1 MRLRNLNGSC
11 VRLLFAC
18 CMFVS
23 AATASDQPNLVLILA
38 DDLGYGDVGF
48 NGCEDIPTPNLDA
61 LAASGVRFANGY
73 SSHPFCSPMRAGLMA
88 GRYQQRFGYI
98 NNVAFDPHNELMGLP
113 IGERTIASRLKD
125 AGYRTGMVGKWHLGA
140 ASPFHP
146 LRRGFDFF
154 YGFLGGGHD
163 YFVVDTTAQLRE
175 NYKASLD
182 RNGKPVSFDGYLTEV
197 LTDQSLQ
204 FIEQAKDQPY
214 FLYVAYN
221 APHGPLQAPQK
232 RIERFSDIEDVKR
245 RTYAAMVSVMDDQIG
260 RILKLIEQRG
270 EREKTLVMFLSDNGG
285 PERANASDNGVLRG
299 QKGDVFEGGIHVPFL
314 MSYPGTIPAASVY
327 ESPVISIDLPQTML
341 ALAGARPILNT
352 AGVDLMPFVE
362 GSSVETPHDALF
374 WRMARDG
381 KIAIRQGADKLAI
394 AGEVTYLFD
403 LATDLSET
411 SNIAFSNPETVK
423 DLVRQWRA
431 WNQANQPAIFPGY
444 RDYHDRLKKFHEQVQ
459 REAKL
464 NDQD

>member
-1 MRLRNLNGSC
+1 MASWRCIAVPSIAEGAIFFTGS
-11 VRLLFAC
+11 R
-18 CMFVS
+18 
-23 AATASDQPNLVLILA
+23 
-38 DDLGYGDVGF
+38 
-48 NGCEDIPTPNLDA
+48 
-61 LAASGVRFANGY
+61 
-73 SSHPFCSPMRAGLMA
+73 
-88 GRYQQRFGYI
+88 
-98 NNVAFDPHNELMGLP
+98 
-113 IGERTIASRLKD
+113 
-125 AGYRTGMVGKWHLGA
+125 
-140 ASPFHP
+140 
-146 LRRGFDFF
+146 
-154 YGFLGGGHD
+154 GGHD

-175 NYKASLD
+175 NDKAALD

-204 FIEQAKDQPY
+204 FIDQRKDQPY

-232 RIERFSDIEDVKR
+232 RIERFCDIEDVKR
-245 RTYAAMVSVMDDQIG
+245 RTYAAMVSGMDDQIG

-285 PERANASDNGVLRG
+285 PERANVSDKGVLRG

-341 ALAGARPILNT
+341 ALADTRPILNT

-362 GSSVETPHDALF
+362 GSSVESPHETLF
-374 WRMARDG
+374 SRMAKDG
-381 KIAIRQGADKLAI
+381 KVAIRQGVDKLAI

-403 LATDLSET
+403 LSTDLSET

-423 DLVRQWRA
+423 DLGRQWRA
-431 WNQANQPAIFPGY
+431 WNQANQPGVFQ
-444 RDYHDRLKKFHEQVQ
+444 DTETTTTSKKYFTSRCSVKQ
-459 REAKL
+459 
-464 NDQD
+464 N